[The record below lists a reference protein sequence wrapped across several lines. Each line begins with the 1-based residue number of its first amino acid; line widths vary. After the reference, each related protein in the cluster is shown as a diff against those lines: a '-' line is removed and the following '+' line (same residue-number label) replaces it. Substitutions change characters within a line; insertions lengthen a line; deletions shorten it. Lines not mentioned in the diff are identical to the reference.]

1 MIMNAIVNQA
11 QWLAQRKALLLREKE
26 LMRQQDQLA
35 RDRRAL
41 PWVRVDKQYVFDTP
55 QGKRSLSDLFEGR
68 RQLVVQHFM
77 FAPGQERGCAHCSYM
92 ADHTD
97 GALPHLAQRAV
108 SLVAVSRAPLA
119 SLERMRK
126 EMGWKF
132 KWVSSG
138 ESDFNYDF
146 HVSFAPEQVAGG
158 EVNYNYAG
166 QAFPHEDA
174 PGVSVFYKDDAGVV
188 YHTYSTYGRGV
199 EVMMHTYRF
208 LDLTPLGRQE
218 EGLPYTMAW
227 VKHHDRY
234 APQPAAA
241 PACCSHA

>member
-1 MIMNAIVNQA
+1 MHTVVNQE
-11 QWLAQRKALLLREKE
+11 QWLAQRKELLLREKE
-26 LMRQQDQLA
+26 VMRQQDQLA
-35 RDRRAL
+35 SARRAL

-97 GALPHLAQRAV
+97 GSLPHLAQRDV
-108 SLVAVSRAPLA
+108 SFVVVSRAPLA
-119 SLERMRK
+119 SLESMRRQ
-126 EMGWKF
+126 MGWKF

-138 ESDFNYDF
+138 DSDFNYDF
-146 HVSFAPEQVAGG
+146 HVSFAPEEVAEG
-158 EVNYNYAG
+158 EVYYNYTG

-218 EGLPYTMAW
+218 DGLPYTMAW
-227 VKHHDRY
+227 VRHHDRY
-234 APQPAAA
+234 AQQPAPAA
-241 PACCSHA
+241 ACCSHA

>member
-1 MIMNAIVNQA
+1 MNTIVNQE
-11 QWLAQRKALLLREKE
+11 QWVAQRKQLLVREKE

-35 RDRRAL
+35 SDRRAL

-68 RQLVVQHFM
+68 SQLVLQHFM

-97 GALPHLAQRAV
+97 GALSHLAQRDV
-108 SLVAVSRAPLA
+108 SLVVVSRAPLA

-126 EMGWKF
+126 EMGWQF
-132 KWVSSG
+132 RWVSSG

-146 HVSFAPEQVAGG
+146 HVSFAPEEMAGG
-158 EVNYNYAG
+158 EVYYNYTG
-166 QAFPHEDA
+166 QGFPHEDA
-174 PGVSVFYKDDAGVV
+174 PGVSVFYKDEAGVV
-188 YHTYSTYGRGV
+188 YHTYSTFGRGV

-208 LDLTPLGRQE
+208 LDITPLGRHE

-227 VKHHDRY
+227 VRHHDRY
-234 APQPAAA
+234 AQPAAS
-241 PACCSHA
+241 CCSSSHA

>member
-1 MIMNAIVNQA
+1 MHTIVNQE
-11 QWLAQRKALLLREKE
+11 QWVAQRKELLVREKE

-35 RDRRAL
+35 SARRAL
-41 PWVRVDKQYVFDTP
+41 PWVRVDKQYVFDTQ

-68 RQLVVQHFM
+68 SQLVVQHFM

-97 GALPHLAQRAV
+97 GALAHLAQRGV
-108 SLVAVSRAPLA
+108 SVVAVSRAPPA
-119 SLERMRK
+119 SIERMRK
-126 EMGWKF
+126 EMGWQF

-146 HVSFAPEQVAGG
+146 HVSFAPEEVAGG
-158 EVNYNYAG
+158 EVYYNYTG

-208 LDLTPLGRQE
+208 LDLTPLGRHE
-218 EGLPYTMAW
+218 DDLPYTMAW
-227 VKHHDRY
+227 VRHHDRY
-234 APQPAAA
+234 AQAA
-241 PACCSHA
+241 PACCGCSQA